1 MKRLQSLL
9 LSIDGKGYKAYR
21 QLTGEYLF
29 DDFRLLVDHVQG
41 DPFASPSRLRVVMP
55 WAEMALPDH
64 AREPGARAVAARD
77 WLGRAFRQ
85 AARDSDEIRIDAGRQ
100 TVLDRTSV
108 LFTDAGVEV
117 RFTVNLP
124 AKGRTVLGKTARD
137 LLCRTLPRVVRQAL
151 RPEKRDGESLQRH
164 CDVVEDQVA
173 LRNALASRGLVG
185 FVADGACLPRRSGV
199 DDRPLE
205 DAVAFQV
212 PDSLAVRLD
221 APNAGAVIG
230 LGVPMGITLV
240 VGGGFH
246 GKSTLLGA
254 LESGIHD
261 HVPGDGR
268 ELAVAAADAVKLR
281 AEDGR
286 AVHAMDLSPFI
297 NTLPYGKSTRAFSTE
312 LASGSTS
319 QAAALQEALE
329 MGVSTLLV
337 DEDTSATNFMIRD
350 ARMQALVARADEPI
364 TPFVDRIA
372 ELRDRLEVSTVLV
385 MGGSGDYFGAADT
398 VIQMHDYQPRDVTAR
413 AQHIAREYETARR
426 SEAPAPL
433 ERPQPRRLYTRSLDP
448 AGRRGKRRIKARGLD
463 ALEFGDDVV
472 DLRALEQLVDA
483 SQVRAIGMLLPAP
496 GAAGVTELDDAA
508 AWFRDYLTQPWET
521 LTRRPDGDLA
531 RPRLQDVMAVLN
543 RLRSARFRAHT
554 NTNRGEAS

>member
-21 QLTGEYLF
+21 QITGEYAF

-41 DPFASPSRLRVVMP
+41 DPFASPSRLRVIMP
-55 WAEMALPDH
+55 WSEIALPER
-64 AREPGARAVAARD
+64 AREPAPRAVAARD
-77 WLGRAFRQ
+77 WLGRAFRL
-85 AARDSDEIRIDAGRQ
+85 AARDTEEVRIDAGRQ

-108 LFTDAGVEV
+108 LFTDDGVEV

-124 AKGRTVLGKTARD
+124 AKGRTILGKTARD
-137 LLCRTLPRVVRQAL
+137 LLCRTLPRIVRRAL
-151 RPEKRDGESLQRH
+151 RPKQRDESALVQH
-164 CDVVEDQVA
+164 ADTVEDQVA
-173 LRNALASRGLVG
+173 LREALEAHGLVA

-205 DAVAFQV
+205 DAVPLRA
-212 PDSLAVRLD
+212 PEPLAVQLE
-221 APNAGAVIG
+221 APNAGTVTG
-230 LGVPMGITLV
+230 LGVPAGITLV

-246 GKSTLLGA
+246 GKSTLLSAIQYGVY
-254 LESGIHD
+254 D

-268 ELAVAAADAVKLR
+268 EQVVAVADAVKLR

-286 AVHAMDLSPFI
+286 AVHAVDLSPFI
-297 NTLPYGKSTRAFSTE
+297 NELPYGKSTREFSTE

-329 MGVSTLLV
+329 LGAGTLLV

-350 ARMQALVARADEPI
+350 ARMQALVAKRDEPI

-372 ELRDRLEVSTVLV
+372 ELRDRLGVSTVLV

-398 VIQMHDYQPRDVTAR
+398 VIQMHDYQPRHVTAEAHR
-413 AQHIAREYETARR
+413 IAREYRTARNT
-426 SEAPAPL
+426 EAPQPL
-433 ERPQPRRLYTRSLDP
+433 QRPRPRSLSTRSLDP
-448 AGRRGKRRIKARGLD
+448 AGRRGKRRIKARGME

-483 SQVRAIGMLLPAP
+483 SQVRAIGILLPAP
-496 GAAGVTELDDAA
+496 GAEGLLGLEDVPG
-508 AWFRDYLTQPWET
+508 WFRAYLAQPWEA
-521 LTRRPDGDLA
+521 LTRRPDGDLV
-531 RPRLQDVMAVLN
+531 RPRLQELMAVLN
-543 RLRSARFRAHT
+543 RLRSARFRPAVQDD
-554 NTNRGEAS
+554 